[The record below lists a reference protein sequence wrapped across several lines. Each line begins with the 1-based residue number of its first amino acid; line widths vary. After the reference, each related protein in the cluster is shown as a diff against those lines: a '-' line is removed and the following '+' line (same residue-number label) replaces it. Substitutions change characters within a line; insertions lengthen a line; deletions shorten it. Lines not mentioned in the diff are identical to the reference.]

1 MFFIDVFEKFG
12 NNSLKNYELC
22 PSHYLGAPAL
32 SWDAMLSMTKA
43 ELGLISDAE
52 IYLLFGK
59 FMRGEV
65 SFISKGYS
73 KASSKYLESY
83 DPKPEWKHIIYL
95 ELNNLLY

>member
-1 MFFIDVFEKFG
+1 
-12 NNSLKNYELC
+12 
-22 PSHYLGAPAL
+22 
-32 SWDAMLSMTKA
+32 MLSMTKA

-65 SFISKGYS
+65 SFISKTYS

-83 DPKPEWKHIIYL
+83 DPKQE
-95 ELNNLLY
+95 